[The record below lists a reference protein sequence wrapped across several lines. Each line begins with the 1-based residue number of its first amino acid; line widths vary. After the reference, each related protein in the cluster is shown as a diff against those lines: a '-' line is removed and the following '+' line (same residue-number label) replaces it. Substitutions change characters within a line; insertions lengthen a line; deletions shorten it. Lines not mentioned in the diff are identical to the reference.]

1 MSGPVLQPVLASTVI
16 SWSWLLLEIA
26 LRVRDRRRGTG
37 STARDGGSRGVI
49 VATVV
54 PAVLL
59 ASLIGYWPALA
70 TATALP
76 GATTGPWPAV
86 AGALVMVVGLVV
98 RVWAIG
104 TLGSSF
110 RTTVEVD
117 ADQTVVDRGPYRW
130 VRHPSYA
137 GVVLLAAGYG
147 LATGSWF
154 ALLLTVVIPVVV
166 LGYRIR
172 VEERAMIETLG
183 VDYQTYRSHTARLVP
198 GLW

>member
-1 MSGPVLQPVLASTVI
+1 VSGPVLQPVLAATVV
-16 SWSWLLLEIA
+16 SWLWLLLEIA
-26 LRVRDRRRGTG
+26 LRVRDRRRGAG

-59 ASLIGYWPALA
+59 ASLIGYWPSVAA
-70 TATALP
+70 ATALP
-76 GATTGPWPAV
+76 GATTSLWPAV
-86 AGALVMVVGLVV
+86 VGAVVMVVGLGV
-98 RVWAIG
+98 RVWAIS
-104 TLGSSF
+104 TLGASF

-117 ADQTVVDRGPYRW
+117 AGQAVVDRGPYRW
-130 VRHPSYA
+130 VRHPSYS

-147 LATGSWF
+147 LATGSWL

-183 VDYQTYRSHTARLVP
+183 QRYTRYSAHTARLVP